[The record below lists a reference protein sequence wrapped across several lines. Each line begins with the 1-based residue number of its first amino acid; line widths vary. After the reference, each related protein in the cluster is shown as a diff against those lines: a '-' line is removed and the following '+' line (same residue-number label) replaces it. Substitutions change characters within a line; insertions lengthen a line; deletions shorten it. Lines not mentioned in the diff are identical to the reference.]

1 MKQRLYFDTS
11 VFGGVFDDEFQKEK
25 SFDTVKIFREIKEKV
40 AQDLSGMSFEQ
51 MKAYLKTNS
60 LKFQQQST

>member
-1 MKQRLYFDTS
+1 MKTS
-11 VFGGVFDDEFQKEK
+11 KKEK

-51 MKAYLKTNS
+51 IKAYLKANS
-60 LKFQQQST
+60 LRFQQQSN